1 MILDANAKINWTL
14 NITGRD
20 EKGYHL
26 LDSLFQHIS
35 LHDTLTLEEAPETT
49 LSVCCHT
56 GAVIPTD
63 ESSLI
68 MRAARLLQ
76 KESGCGRGAKMHL
89 ESFIPVC
96 AGLGG
101 GSADAA
107 AALLGLNRL
116 WELRFSPSRLALLAL
131 RLGADIPYCLQ
142 EAPMRVTG
150 IGEKMTPVPPLPSLP
165 LVLLRPDAGLSTADV
180 FRAFDTLPP
189 DPPAD
194 TERFLAALRAG
205 DLPEMTRRGGNML
218 QKPACALAP
227 EIESLAQALWD
238 SGAGFV
244 SMTGSGSVV
253 FGAYENSRAA
263 DAAYL
268 PLKDRFPVCIRT
280 ETV

>member
-1 MILDANAKINWTL
+1 
-14 NITGRD
+14 
-20 EKGYHL
+20 
-26 LDSLFQHIS
+26 
-35 LHDTLTLEEAPETT
+35 
-49 LSVCCHT
+49 
-56 GAVIPTD
+56 
-63 ESSLI
+63 
-68 MRAARLLQ
+68 
-76 KESGCGRGAKMHL
+76 
-89 ESFIPVC
+89 
-96 AGLGG
+96 
-101 GSADAA
+101 
-107 AALLGLNRL
+107 
-116 WELRFSPSRLALLAL
+116 
-131 RLGADIPYCLQ
+131 
-142 EAPMRVTG
+142 MRVTG
-150 IGEKMTPVPPLPSLP
+150 IGEKMTPVPPLPSLS

-205 DLPEMTRRGGNML
+205 DLPEMTRFGGNML

-227 EIESLAQALWD
+227 GIESAAQALWD